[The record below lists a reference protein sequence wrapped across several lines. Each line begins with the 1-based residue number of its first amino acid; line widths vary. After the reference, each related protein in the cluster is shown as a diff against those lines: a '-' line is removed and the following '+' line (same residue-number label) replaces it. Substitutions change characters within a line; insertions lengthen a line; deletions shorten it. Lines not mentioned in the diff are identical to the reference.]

1 MENRYEEPSTIYPTP
16 KPVQT
21 KEEEKQ
27 VEEDA
32 RLLARRLS
40 NATAFPMVLKAALE
54 LGIIDTIAT
63 AGVGL
68 WLSPSEITLRL
79 STKPRNPQAP
89 VLVDRM
95 LRLLASYS
103 VLKCRTDTVVVDDN
117 GQTKQM
123 GSVYAAEPVCK
134 FLLSNAGGSGSF
146 ASLIMLNLS
155 DVNIKTW
162 RQLKDVILD
171 GSDAFSSAHG
181 MKLFEYLQADEPYRK
196 MFSQAMSE
204 SSTMVMEKFLELYE
218 GFKDVKTLVDVGGGL
233 GNTLGLITSKYPH
246 IMGINFDLAPVV
258 ARAPLYP
265 GVKHEAGDMFIK
277 IPKGDAIFMKWILHD
292 WTDEQCVQI
301 LKNSW
306 KSLPETGKLIIVEM
320 VTPGEAKIRDICSNI
335 VLSMDMTMLT
345 LLDGKERSL
354 AEFENLAYASGF
366 SRCEIVC
373 PVHPFSVIEIYK

>member
-246 IMGINFDLAPVV
+246 IMGINFDLAP
-258 ARAPLYP
+258 
-265 GVKHEAGDMFIK
+265 
-277 IPKGDAIFMKWILHD
+277 
-292 WTDEQCVQI
+292 
-301 LKNSW
+301 
-306 KSLPETGKLIIVEM
+306 
-320 VTPGEAKIRDICSNI
+320 
-335 VLSMDMTMLT
+335 
-345 LLDGKERSL
+345 
-354 AEFENLAYASGF
+354 
-366 SRCEIVC
+366 
-373 PVHPFSVIEIYK
+373 